1 MDIAAD
7 RRHRLGLAGVV
18 LAAFAASTAGIL
30 LRHIETA
37 DGWQILFYRSLA
49 FAGTVFLL
57 VAARHRGQTPAAF
70 RAIGL
75 PGMVVA
81 VCLGGAF
88 IAFIFALLLTTV
100 AETVFILSA
109 SPVFAAAIGW
119 LALRERVP
127 PRLWLGMAATVLG
140 IGIMMSGG
148 FAGGTPIGALVA
160 LGACLGYAAA
170 IVALRAGRSVDMM
183 PATCLS
189 GVFAM
194 LVCAAL
200 VGDFTIGARDLVLS
214 LVLGAGQIGLQYI
227 LITICARVV
236 PAAEIAL
243 IMLLEVVLAPLW
255 VWIGVGETPG
265 AMTLAG
271 GGIVVAAVLGQTLIG
286 LRQAR
291 PVRTTEP

>member
-1 MDIAAD
+1 
-7 RRHRLGLAGVV
+7 
-18 LAAFAASTAGIL
+18 
-30 LRHIETA
+30 
-37 DGWQILFYRSLA
+37 
-49 FAGTVFLL
+49 
-57 VAARHRGQTPAAF
+57 
-70 RAIGL
+70 
-75 PGMVVA
+75 
-81 VCLGGAF
+81 
-88 IAFIFALLLTTV
+88 
-100 AETVFILSA
+100 
-109 SPVFAAAIGW
+109 
-119 LALRERVP
+119 
-127 PRLWLGMAATVLG
+127 
-140 IGIMMSGG
+140 
-148 FAGGTPIGALVA
+148 VA

-170 IVALRAGRSVDMM
+170 IVALRAGRDVDMM

-194 LVCAAL
+194 FVCAVL

-214 LVLGAGQIGLQYI
+214 LILGAGQIGLQYI
-227 LITICARVV
+227 MITISARVV

-291 PVRTTEP
+291 PVPGTDP